1 MKKNLNVLFIGDI
14 FGRPAVEALATCLAK
29 LVKLHRVDFV
39 IAQSENVSDRKGL
52 VKADYERLKEI
63 GVQAFT
69 LGNHVWAK
77 DGIKQIIANSD
88 VIRPFN
94 VHSDYPGE
102 GTRVFKIASQT
113 LRVTSML
120 GVTFNELTDNW
131 KQSQADN
138 FFDAFDLI
146 EKDYPRTDYHLID
159 FHGETTSEKNV
170 FGLYV
175 DGKASALVGT
185 HTHVQTNDARILP
198 RGLAYI
204 TDAGMT
210 GPSNSAIGAEFKSV
224 YRKMRFDARSK
235 FIVSQNRVQ
244 FNGVLIRFSP
254 HGHKIKSLNF
264 LV

>member
-1 MKKNLNVLFIGDI
+1 M
-14 FGRPAVEALATCLAK
+14 
-29 LVKLHRVDFV
+29 
-39 IAQSENVSDRKGL
+39 
-52 VKADYERLKEI
+52 
-63 GVQAFT
+63 
-69 LGNHVWAK
+69 
-77 DGIKQIIANSD
+77 
-88 VIRPFN
+88 
-94 VHSDYPGE
+94 
-102 GTRVFKIASQT
+102 
-113 LRVTSML
+113 
-120 GVTFNELTDNW
+120 
-131 KQSQADN
+131 
-138 FFDAFDLI
+138 
-146 EKDYPRTDYHLID
+146 
-159 FHGETTSEKNV
+159 
-170 FGLYV
+170 